1 MANEEPSSAGD
12 MVKAFTKAGDGTNLW
27 TETKKTFSMGD
38 GKSKKGDVLVGDIPG
53 ALAGLKAM
61 VEEAKQAAAKKGGKK
76 LTMWDFR
83 ASPHAAFGRT
93 LDDTFTPFLMWA
105 RLGKDGKEDDDD
117 DTSGQIN
124 VSKAF
129 RRLESYAEWMEDTG
143 TELTEPKL
151 ECDQG
156 MLDVIKKF
164 GMSTSLANAGTN
176 PGLLLWWIDMGG
188 IDKAEIAALPVSDV
202 FRAFVWYSH
211 AIMYDAKAQE
221 NGIGLVENLAS
232 MGFWTAITLIPA
244 KVSAKLDRLTI
255 GVLVR
260 WGEYVTE
267 SEEGRASVDRGRAK
281 KKKCTEPRRRGA
293 RARLTKATRDVRD
306 FFNAPDSCHKTQMQL
321 TGRIAATALVAS
333 LTQPMPP
340 STHALAMGGFE
351 QQQYNRGGARLA
363 LLIAGGDSSTAVVAD
378 LCKNS
383 AKLCTG
389 VVYELSD
396 DRLEV
401 VAEGEKTTLENLLDA
416 IQSKAGAGAELKA
429 NWQLPVGSYKSTFP
443 VVDMTPETSSA
454 EIALNVRNGKEGTL
468 DYISR
473 HVQIEAVFNRGLNVL
488 KKERTSPTQLRL
500 QVKGS
505 SLRVKSFVRWC
516 YNGPWMARAD
526 EVTIDWL

>member
-1 MANEEPSSAGD
+1 
-12 MVKAFTKAGDGTNLW
+12 
-27 TETKKTFSMGD
+27 
-38 GKSKKGDVLVGDIPG
+38 
-53 ALAGLKAM
+53 
-61 VEEAKQAAAKKGGKK
+61 
-76 LTMWDFR
+76 
-83 ASPHAAFGRT
+83 
-93 LDDTFTPFLMWA
+93 
-105 RLGKDGKEDDDD
+105 
-117 DTSGQIN
+117 
-124 VSKAF
+124 
-129 RRLESYAEWMEDTG
+129 
-143 TELTEPKL
+143 
-151 ECDQG
+151 
-156 MLDVIKKF
+156 
-164 GMSTSLANAGTN
+164 
-176 PGLLLWWIDMGG
+176 
-188 IDKAEIAALPVSDV
+188 
-202 FRAFVWYSH
+202 
-211 AIMYDAKAQE
+211 
-221 NGIGLVENLAS
+221 
-232 MGFWTAITLIPA
+232 
-244 KVSAKLDRLTI
+244 
-255 GVLVR
+255 
-260 WGEYVTE
+260 
-267 SEEGRASVDRGRAK
+267 
-281 KKKCTEPRRRGA
+281 
-293 RARLTKATRDVRD
+293 
-306 FFNAPDSCHKTQMQL
+306 MQL